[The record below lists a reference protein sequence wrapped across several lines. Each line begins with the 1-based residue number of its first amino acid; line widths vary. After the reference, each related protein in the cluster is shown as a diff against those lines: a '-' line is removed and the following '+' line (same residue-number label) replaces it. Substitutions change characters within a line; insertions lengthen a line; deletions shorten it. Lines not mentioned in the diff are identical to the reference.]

1 MWLWHFLQRIS
12 ISPAGFAS
20 CLYSR
25 LTVLSGLRKLGH
37 PVPASNLSFARKSG
51 LPQAA
56 QWYVPPFSVSQ
67 YRPENAVSMLPCR
80 IIRYRSGFSFFLNS
94 SSFIAPR
101 VGFEPTINSL
111 TGSCVTITLP
121 GNRHEYSRKWDK
133 TKDSCK
139 KWAHQQ
145 LTGVPKLSGRSK
157 GKTSPL
163 PPVQAA

>member
-121 GNRHEYSRKWDK
+121 GNVRRSIAKNRVSAIFTPHPCLDLGRKRMTPACSWGDYF
-133 TKDSCK
+133 
-139 KWAHQQ
+139 
-145 LTGVPKLSGRSK
+145 
-157 GKTSPL
+157 SPPL
-163 PPVQAA
+163 L